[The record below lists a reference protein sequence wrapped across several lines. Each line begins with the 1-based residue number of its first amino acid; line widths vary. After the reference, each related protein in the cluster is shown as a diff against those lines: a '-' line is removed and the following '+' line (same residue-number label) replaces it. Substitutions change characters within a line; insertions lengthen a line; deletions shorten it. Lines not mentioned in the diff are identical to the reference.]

1 MTLTFLVLEPDEQ
14 EAFLKMSQLTQ
25 MLKKATIKFDDLDFQ
40 FDVVFNGTNK
50 PSRLKNGN
58 FLITYDLAS
67 GYARSLDREV
77 YTTDIGATST
87 FRLNVVY
94 YQNGN
99 IFVGQDTVLIRS
111 VSFSEQETPTLSS
124 IGIDVDKFKDEHYK
138 SGVASNLG
146 LMELTYDNL
155 QSLGV
160 LIINYEPIQYSVEV
174 RYIIDSGS
182 GYQQSLQETI
192 PFTYP
197 QIQAMRSVGEL
208 IKVNN
213 YRPEGYS
220 AKILYNQGLIVENL
234 LAASPIFVQY
244 THIDDDRIKNIT
256 LTYRNENDNGEYDII
271 ESVLVSVPET
281 RIVEGTTFEDIF
293 NFDAWRPTPEYYHP
307 GYIDSH
313 NRTDFVNYDE
323 LETSYYIDY
332 RRIEY
337 VVYIEYYAGTYP
349 NWYRLAT
356 SPILLKYNS
365 SYEEDFSL
373 ENIGIDLDKYLTG
386 NYQNGVLYNA
396 GLYHTFDSVIEAG
409 AL

>member
-1 MTLTFLVLEPDEQ
+1 MLINGIDITSLNIKLYDRILTSNTVKAVNEWADGSLEPYYVRSQDTFKKMTLTFLVLEPDEQ

-99 IFVGQDTVLIRS
+99 IFAGQDTVLIRS

-182 GYQQSLQETI
+182 GYQQSLQDNEQALQKKYNELME
-192 PFTYP
+192 P
-197 QIQAMRSVGEL
+197 IQKKVLDAINAVGQAG
-208 IKVNN
+208 
-213 YRPEGYS
+213 GY
-220 AKILYNQGLIVENL
+220 
-234 LAASPIFVQY
+234 
-244 THIDDDRIKNIT
+244 
-256 LTYRNENDNGEYDII
+256 
-271 ESVLVSVPET
+271 
-281 RIVEGTTFEDIF
+281 
-293 NFDAWRPTPEYYHP
+293 
-307 GYIDSH
+307 
-313 NRTDFVNYDE
+313 
-323 LETSYYIDY
+323 
-332 RRIEY
+332 
-337 VVYIEYYAGTYP
+337 VYIMQTGSALYISSTLSEDVTAKVKAKLG
-349 NWYRLAT
+349 
-356 SPILLKYNS
+356 LK
-365 SYEEDFSL
+365 
-373 ENIGIDLDKYLTG
+373 
-386 NYQNGVLYNA
+386 
-396 GLYHTFDSVIEAG
+396 
-409 AL
+409 